1 MRTQRKLNTAFRSQ
15 TARDFHQDPQ
25 AWRHVEGP
33 YHLHREDGRLV
44 SMNFGKPVLFV
55 CHTHTP
61 RGQLILES
69 IEQEAHKGRMKRM
82 GYAKNGGERKGGV
95 FEHAA

>member
-1 MRTQRKLNTAFRSQ
+1 
-15 TARDFHQDPQ
+15 
-25 AWRHVEGP
+25 
-33 YHLHREDGRLV
+33 
-44 SMNFGKPVLFV
+44 MNFGKPVLFV